1 MKKLFAMAVAFV
13 LLLSFIPA
21 YAEGETVTTN
31 MVIDGVEVTS
41 SGDLT
46 EAEMAEIIAAIKEAQ
61 QAEDVAEE
69 ETEETYPDVAGT
81 EYEEAAKAMESHKVM
96 TGYPDG
102 SFRPYEN
109 LSRAELVVVLSRL
122 MSVAHV
128 AKTMKAEK
136 VFDDVSDIH
145 WAAREI
151 QLVSDEDVLSGYGDN
166 TFHPEEYV
174 TYAQAAKMMV
184 EMLGY
189 GQNAVKKGG
198 WPLGYLVIANELGI
212 PEGTD
217 YENDEIL
224 TRGMAAKL
232 LMNVLYIPKADGR
245 ILADTMKEMYYFV
258 SPRGDD
264 NNPGTEDKPW
274 KTAEK
279 AGKTATAG
287 TTVIF
292 EDGEYFETNITTVV
306 NSGEEG
312 APITFKARNKHKAVL
327 KYCDQLTAKQ
337 KFTMKGVSYINVR
350 DFGFTQEKKATD
362 STQSATADIL
372 LNATSSDHL
381 EFTGNKFWNVYE
393 EGIKLTYVDRF
404 LLEDNEVIESD
415 HEGFDV
421 FCSSNG
427 HVRNN
432 RWINCA
438 RVSYMNKGNSYNN
451 LVYNNY
457 AYYNIV
463 LTGASNHAMGIG
475 GSSNKE
481 SPRNIAKNEGWEA
494 YNCVYF
500 NNVIISEVKGGL
512 PIGLYFTGARDCH
525 AYNNIVVGADQA
537 VQTRAT
543 LGLQKGWEWDPPVV
557 RPTIK
562 NNIFVNCNTG
572 IYFWEEV
579 EDPDISNN
587 IYYNV
592 IDNADKN
599 AINENPRFVD
609 LMTDWNLLPD
619 SKAIDAGVEIP
630 DSIPGFDRPYNGEA
644 VVEAIE
650 IPKIDYNGNP
660 RTGKW
665 DLGIYNV
672 D

>member
-13 LLLSFIPA
+13 LLLTFIPA
-21 YAEGETVTTN
+21 YAEEAVVTN

-46 EAEMAEIIAAIKEAQ
+46 EAEMAEIIAAIKQAQ
-61 QAEDVAEE
+61 QEEAEPEE
-69 ETEETYPDVAGT
+69 EKTTYPDVAGT
-81 EYEEAAKAMESHKVM
+81 EYEEAAKTMENHKVM
-96 TGYPDG
+96 MGYPDG

-151 QLVSDEDVLSGYGDN
+151 QLVSDKDVLSGYGDN

-174 TYAQAAKMMV
+174 TYAQTAKMMV

-189 GQNAVKKGG
+189 GENAVKKGG
-198 WPLGYLVIANELGI
+198 YPLGYLVIANELGI
-212 PEGTD
+212 PEGTN
-217 YENDEIL
+217 YKNDELL

-232 LMNVLYIPKADGR
+232 LANVLYIPKTDGK

-264 NNPGTEDKPW
+264 KNPGTEEKPW
-274 KTAEK
+274 KTAEM

-292 EDGEYFETNITTVV
+292 EDGEYNETNITTVK
-306 NSGEEG
+306 NSGEKG
-312 APITFKARNKHKAVL
+312 APITFKARNKQKAVL
-327 KYCDQLTAKQ
+327 KYCGDKLVAKQ
-337 KFTMKGVSYINVR
+337 KFTMKNVSYINVR
-350 DFGFTQEKKATD
+350 DLSFTQEKKATD
-362 STQSATADIL
+362 STQSATADIF
-372 LNATSSDHL
+372 LNASSSSHL
-381 EFTGNKFWNVYE
+381 EFTGNKFWNIYE

-427 HVRNN
+427 IVRNN
-432 RWINCA
+432 RWINCG

-457 AYYNIV
+457 AYYNIT

-475 GSSNKE
+475 GSSNSQ
-481 SPRNIAKNEGWEA
+481 SPRDIGKGTGWEA

-500 NNVIISEVKGGL
+500 NNVIISEVPGGL
-512 PIGLYFTGARDCH
+512 PIGLYFTGCRDCH
-525 AYNNIVVGADQA
+525 AYNNIVVGAKQA

-543 LGLQKGWEWDPPVV
+543 LGLSKGWEWDPPVV
-557 RPTIK
+557 RPVLK
-562 NNIFVNCNTG
+562 NNIFVNCETG
-572 IYFWEEV
+572 VYFWEEV
-579 EDPDISNN
+579 EDPDFSNN

-592 IDNADKN
+592 INNADKN

-609 LMTDWNLLPD
+609 LYTDWNLLAD

-650 IPKIDYNGNP
+650 IPKVDFNGNP